1 MTLEEIL
8 AGESKNLEFK
18 VRRPKDSI
26 KYMKSVVAFANGEGG
41 RIIFGVDDK
50 THQVEGIPEEQVF
63 SEIDAITEAISDSC
77 EPAIIPDVYL
87 QTLEGKTII
96 IADISEG
103 RQRPY
108 FIKSLGKEAGVYVRV
123 AGTSRPADEY
133 MIKELILEG
142 SSRSFDQIISTG
154 WNVTDDEINALCAEM
169 KEQIKACASS
179 GGGQGSW
186 PAAAS
191 FVGNPCGKGR
201 EILPDKC
208 LLYSDGNWPDPYGDA
223 MRCFQGL
230 DKSSFCGPQRVFRSA
245 LAAG

>member
-87 QTLEGKTII
+87 QTLEGKTIN
-96 IADISEG
+96 DHHCRYFG
-103 RQRPY
+103 RKTAAIFYQIPWERSG
-108 FIKSLGKEAGVYVRV
+108 SL
-123 AGTSRPADEY
+123 
-133 MIKELILEG
+133 
-142 SSRSFDQIISTG
+142 
-154 WNVTDDEINALCAEM
+154 C
-169 KEQIKACASS
+169 
-179 GGGQGSW
+179 
-186 PAAAS
+186 
-191 FVGNPCGKGR
+191 PCGRYKQTG
-201 EILPDKC
+201 
-208 LLYSDGNWPDPYGDA
+208 G
-223 MRCFQGL
+223 
-230 DKSSFCGPQRVFRSA
+230 
-245 LAAG
+245 

>member
-87 QTLEGKTII
+87 QTIEGKTII

-133 MIKELILEG
+133 MIKELMLEG
-142 SSRSFDQIISTG
+142 
-154 WNVTDDEINALCAEM
+154 
-169 KEQIKACASS
+169 
-179 GGGQGSW
+179 GSW
-186 PAAAS
+186 TAAAS
-191 FVGNPCGKGR
+191 LMGNSGGKGR

-208 LLYSDGNWPDPYGDA
+208 LLYSDGIWPDSYCDA
-223 MRCFQGL
+223 MRCFQRIN
-230 DKSSFCGPQRVFRSA
+230 KSSFCGSQRVFRSA